1 MTLLSIHPSLSIIL
15 SLLILNGF
23 FNLSRIISNNKNLN
37 FFNNYAIS
45 GTIIFFFLVINFFS
59 IFFYIYFLFFEVNR
73 FLLQISVVLL
83 ISIGFYYPFYFK
95 NFFNEI
101 KRINDTKKFL
111 LLLFIFSYFLL
122 SILPITD
129 PDSLDYHLTVPY
141 LSLLSNKFFIEKE
154 WFTSQLAGAGEALI
168 TFGLSINAYKLSSIL
183 QFVSL
188 CSIVIAIINLN
199 FKKVFLKI
207 ESKILISLS
216 ILCMPCFLFLTF
228 TAKPQLFSIATN
240 FIAFLMTFF
249 ILPYENNKKRAI
261 FVFICIVF
269 LSLSSTQFKFSF
281 FLSSSIIL
289 LFAFYE
295 MIKKKLFLKSF
306 FIVLFLFII
315 IIIPREYFDYSYLST
330 DIIKNFF
337 QPVTDNYV
345 SEYFVESLKHGTGN
359 PRHYPYW
366 LFLPIYHNEIYLFKL
381 TEVLGL
387 TVLIFLVNF
396 TFGLINKFILA
407 SLIFFVIALPFAQ
420 PIGRF
425 FIEPFLW
432 LMTGSIYYLSSK
444 NNLVF
449 KIFKKLII
457 INSVAIIL
465 IIFYTVINFL
475 PGILSVEKYK
485 NILRKYGEGY
495 SLYEWANKNLSS
507 NSVLLTSHRS
517 YIFSDYPFISY
528 EFRLFVRSQNQLD
541 YFTNLIAK
549 KKPTHLLYNGLD
561 HNSSTDTLK
570 NCRGKLF
577 KFEKNIATRAS
588 RNPLIK
594 NHLYYD
600 AYLYEIDVGK
610 LKKCKKI

>member
-1 MTLLSIHPSLSIIL
+1 MFFGVNKFLLQGLII
-15 SLLILNGF
+15 LLIL
-23 FNLSRIISNNKNLN
+23 
-37 FFNNYAIS
+37 
-45 GTIIFFFLVINFFS
+45 
-59 IFFYIYFLFFEVNR
+59 
-73 FLLQISVVLL
+73 
-83 ISIGFYYPFYFK
+83 IGFYKPVHFK
-95 NFFNEI
+95 SFLKII
-101 KRINDTKKFL
+101 KLIDNKIKFL

-168 TFGLSINAYKLSSIL
+168 TLGLSINAYKLSSII

-188 CSIVIAIINLN
+188 YSIVFAIINLN
-199 FKKVFLKI
+199 FKKFYLNL
-207 ESKILISLS
+207 ENKILISLS
-216 ILCMPCFLFLTF
+216 ILCIPSFLFLTF

-261 FVFICIVF
+261 IVFIFTVF
-269 LSLSSTQFKFSF
+269 LALSSTQFKFSF
-281 FLSSSIIL
+281 FLSSAIIL

-295 MIKKKLFLKSF
+295 MIQKKLFLKSF
-306 FIVLFLFII
+306 FIFLFLFIAI
-315 IIIPREYFDYSYLST
+315 VLPREYFDYSYLSN
-330 DIIKNFF
+330 DIIKNFL

-345 SEYFVESLKHGTGN
+345 SEYFVESLRHGSGN
-359 PRHYPYW
+359 PRYYPYW
-366 LFLPIYHNEIYLFKL
+366 LFLPIDQYGINLFTL
-381 TEVLGL
+381 TEILGL
-387 TVLIFLVNF
+387 TVLIFFVNF
-396 TFGLINKFILA
+396 KYKLINKFILA
-407 SLIFFVIALPFAQ
+407 SLIFFVIAFPLGQ
-420 PIGRF
+420 PVARF

-457 INSVAIIL
+457 INSVAIVS

-495 SLYEWANKNLSS
+495 LLYEWANKNLPS

-528 EFRLFVRSQNQLD
+528 EFRLFVRSQYQLD

-561 HNSSTDTLK
+561 HNIITDALK
-570 NCRGKLF
+570 NCRGKLI
-577 KFEKNIATRAS
+577 KFEKNIATRAT
-588 RNPLIK
+588 RNPLTK
-594 NHLYYD
+594 NYLYYD
-600 AYLYEIDVGK
+600 AYLYEIDIGK
-610 LKKCKKI
+610 LKECKK

>member
-1 MTLLSIHPSLSIIL
+1 MLLKIHPLLSIFF
-15 SLLILNGF
+15 SLLIINGF
-23 FNLSRIISNNKNLN
+23 YNLSRIISESKILQ
-37 FFNNYAIS
+37 FFNNYAVQAKI
-45 GTIIFFFLVINFFS
+45 IIFFFTINFFS
-59 IFFYIYFLFFEVNR
+59 IFFYIYFLFFGVNKI
-73 FLLQISVVLL
+73 FLQIFVILL
-83 ISIGFYYPFYFK
+83 ILIGFYKPVHFK
-95 NFFNEI
+95 SFLKII
-101 KRINDTKKFL
+101 KLIDNKIKFL

-168 TFGLSINAYKLSSIL
+168 TLGLSINAYKLSSIL

-188 CSIVIAIINLN
+188 FSIVFAIINLN
-199 FKKVFLKI
+199 FKNVLLKI
-207 ESKILISLS
+207 ENKILISLS
-216 ILCMPCFLFLTF
+216 ILCIPSFLFLTF

-249 ILPYENNKKRAI
+249 VLPYENNKKRVI
-261 FVFICIVF
+261 IVF
-269 LSLSSTQFKFSF
+269 ACISFLALSSTQFKFSF

-345 SEYFVESLKHGTGN
+345 SGYFVESLRHGSGN
-359 PRHYPYW
+359 PRYYPYW
-366 LFLPIYHNEIYLFKL
+366 LFLPIYHNQINLFTL
-381 TEVLGL
+381 TEILGL
-387 TVLIFLVNF
+387 TVLIFFVNF
-396 TFGLINKFILA
+396 KFGLINKFILA
-407 SLIFFVIALPFAQ
+407 SLIYFVIALPLGQ
-420 PIGRF
+420 PVGRF

-432 LMTGSIYYLSSK
+432 LIIGSIYYFGSK
-444 NNLVF
+444 NDLIF

-457 INSVAIIL
+457 INSIIIVF
-465 IIFYTVINFL
+465 IIFYTFINFL
-475 PGILSVEKYK
+475 PGILSVEKYR

-495 SLYEWANKNLSS
+495 SLYEWVNKNLPS
-507 NSVLLTSHRS
+507 NAVLLTSHRS

-528 EFRLFVRSQNQLD
+528 EFRLFVRNQNQLD
-541 YFTNLIAK
+541 YFTSLIAE

-561 HNSSTDTLK
+561 YNISTDVLK
-570 NCRGKLF
+570 ECRGKLVMS
-577 KFEKNIATRAS
+577 EKNVTTRAT
-588 RNPLIK
+588 RNPLTT
-594 NHLYYD
+594 NHVYHD
-600 AYLYEIDVGK
+600 AYLYEIDIEK